1 MSTTEISETCI
12 AIRTGRPEQ
21 FIETAVGH
29 SSGGN
34 CTTPA
39 LTDTSDHGLLDRIG
53 ERARLA
59 GITIGSDEAHEFRVF
74 NEFLTRH
81 VQLNRICDV
90 QCMLLWSEWVRTFQR
105 QTRGFPSLIR
115 ENEFR
120 SVIMEMFGVGIS
132 NDSIRGSVYP
142 GLKFVP

>member
-1 MSTTEISETCI
+1 MSTTEISETCV
-12 AIRTGRPEQ
+12 AIRPGQPEQ
-21 FIETAVGH
+21 FIETGVGL

-34 CTTPA
+34 CTPPA
-39 LTDTSDHGLLDRIG
+39 LTDPSDHGMLDRFS
-53 ERARLA
+53 EQARLT
-59 GITIGSDEAHEFRVF
+59 GITLGSDEADEFRVF
-74 NEFLTRH
+74 DEFLARH
-81 VQLNRICDV
+81 VQPDRICAV

-132 NDSIRGSVYP
+132 NDTIRGSVYP
-142 GLKFVP
+142 GLRFVP